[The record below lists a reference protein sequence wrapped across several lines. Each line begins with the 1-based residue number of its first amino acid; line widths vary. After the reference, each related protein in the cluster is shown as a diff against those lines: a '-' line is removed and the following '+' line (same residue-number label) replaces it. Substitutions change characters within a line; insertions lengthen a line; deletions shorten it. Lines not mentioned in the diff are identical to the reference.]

1 MTDRLPVE
9 PAPGPLEDVA
19 SRFGDLSPYRHP
31 LSDAQKLP
39 ANDGDS
45 IGPAPALRCSERTP
59 YALTSENV
67 SSWWRGEAPAG
78 AVATVPQEANALR
91 TPRPHRA
98 GGTSRGGSVPWCR
111 LRSEGHGT

>member
-45 IGPAPALRCSERTP
+45 IGP
-59 YALTSENV
+59 TS
-67 SSWWRGEAPAG
+67 
-78 AVATVPQEANALR
+78 
-91 TPRPHRA
+91 
-98 GGTSRGGSVPWCR
+98 
-111 LRSEGHGT
+111 